1 MLAKLNRNLMNIY
14 RAALGIFCCFLASA
28 CDTAEPVLC
37 TLEARPG
44 IEIEVRDAVT
54 GEAAAAGAVGI
65 ATENAFA
72 DTLMAF
78 SPLPDGVPLVLTGL
92 YERAGTYEILITKA
106 GYNAWRVSGVK
117 IERDECHVKTVRL
130 EARLLR
136 E

>member
-1 MLAKLNRNLMNIY
+1 MNRY
-14 RAALGIFCCFLASA
+14 RATLGIFCCLLAGS

-44 IEIEVRDAVT
+44 IEIEVRDAFT

-72 DTLMAF
+72 DTLR
-78 SPLPDGVPLVLTGL
+78 GVPLVLTGL
-92 YERAGTYEILITKA
+92 YERAGTYEVLITKA

-117 IERDECHVKTVRL
+117 IERDECHVMTVRL
-130 EARLLR
+130 KARLLR

>member
-1 MLAKLNRNLMNIY
+1 MSSYLAT
-14 RAALGIFCCFLASA
+14 LGIFCCLLAGA

-78 SPLPDGVPLVLTGL
+78 SDGVPLVLTGL
-92 YERAGTYEILITKA
+92 YERAGTYEVLITKA
-106 GYNAWRVSGVK
+106 GYHAWRVSGVK